1 MIYGFGINI
10 LCSNLHYCVNR
21 TACTSCIGVY
31 LELCLING
39 NVILISCSILGL
51 VHYLSLKKNQSYKVK
66 QKTKTTWAIEQINYK
81 YIFLFNRWTFY
92 LKWFDLISNEVNYNC
107 KKIKLVSSYSF
118 QFFLYTLM
126 KVNNCKKKIKN
137 KKEGCLFP

>member
-21 TACTSCIGVY
+21 NACTSCIGVY

-39 NVILISCSILGL
+39 NVIFISCSILGL
-51 VHYLSLKKNQSYKVK
+51 MHYLSLKKNQSYKVK
-66 QKTKTTWAIEQINYK
+66 QKTKTTWAIEQNNYK

-107 KKIKLVSSYSF
+107 KKIKLVCSYSF
-118 QFFLYTLM
+118 QFFSYTLM
-126 KVNNCKKKIKN
+126 KVNNCKKKN
-137 KKEGCLFP
+137 KK